1 MTGQMQEATWRILLL
16 IQDLQV
22 KKSYLYF
29 GLHLL
34 MFSISG
40 CATLR
45 DRMSIHAPAI
55 EAD

>member
-34 MFSISG
+34 VFSISG

>member
-1 MTGQMQEATWRILLL
+1 MPGQMQEATWRIPLL
-16 IQDLQV
+16 IQDLNV

-29 GLHLL
+29 GLNLL
-34 MFSISG
+34 VFSISG